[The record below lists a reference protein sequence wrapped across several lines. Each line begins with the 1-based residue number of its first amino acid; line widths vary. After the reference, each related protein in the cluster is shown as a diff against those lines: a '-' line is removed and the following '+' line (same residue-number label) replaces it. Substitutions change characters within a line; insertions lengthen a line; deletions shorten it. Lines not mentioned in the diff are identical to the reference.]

1 MFAGLTLS
9 LLSKFH
15 LVGIQYVC
23 LFVCLCLCVRFV
35 CTCECVCAVRVSVV
49 QSTPLQRPQHKYTHI
64 SPSIR
69 ETSTVNI
76 KQLIDVGIREVI
88 LAYLMRYILFIYLL
102 LILLLLLLL
111 AYIRPIIIVVVVIL
125 KQ

>member
-1 MFAGLTLS
+1 MFTGLTLS

-23 LFVCLCLCVRFV
+23 LFVCVCLCVRFV

-88 LAYLMRYILFIYLL
+88 LASLMRYFLFIYLL
-102 LILLLLLLL
+102 LILLLLLL
-111 AYIRPIIIVVVVIL
+111 AYIRPIIIVIVIL